1 MFSMLRDNVIEW
13 LLKKYLCKYV
23 EDINRNMFKVSL
35 HSGKAELYG
44 LEVRREALDGLQ
56 LPIAVKRGLLGHL
69 KLSIPWGN
77 IENVFFRR
85 GRGEKPNKKAVEIII
100 SDIFIIAAPLQV
112 GEREGRERGREGRVV
127 DGRVAGLGGRCWAAE
142 GVRVYG
148 VSGW

>member
-100 SDIFIIAAPLQV
+100 SDVFIIAAPLQV
-112 GEREGRERGREGRVV
+112 GGEGRERGREG
-127 DGRVAGLGGRCWAAE
+127 GRRGQWVGGWLVWAVGGWAAE
-142 GVRVYG
+142 GVRVG
-148 VSGW
+148 G